1 MRCLQHAQQQTR
13 NKYQAME
20 GPNQAMLEQYFRCTF
35 GNGKA
40 TGDLNPTI
48 CKTYPRVVE
57 RFASQKYSESESF
70 QYSNWKKAWK
80 DGKTCTQQCTQTGND
95 KVDNWHNEFKKHKS
109 SVLTQ
114 LDNAHKDLI
123 RQNRA
128 YIKVIIECLLY
139 IYKARQNRFR
149 WVLL

>member
-48 CKTYPRVVE
+48 CKTYPSATFNETLRIVE

-70 QYSNWKKAWK
+70 QYSNWKKA
-80 DGKTCTQQCTQTGND
+80 
-95 KVDNWHNEFKKHKS
+95 
-109 SVLTQ
+109 
-114 LDNAHKDLI
+114 
-123 RQNRA
+123 
-128 YIKVIIECLLY
+128 
-139 IYKARQNRFR
+139 
-149 WVLL
+149 